1 MNIRKLILP
10 MIVAAMALT
19 ATTCFARVSMSN
31 LNIGGFYYGQPWDEV
46 VKKSSTIIRQSNNK
60 TAEEYFL
67 SDARAFKTST
77 WECYA
82 IRGKDGTVTG
92 VSTSMSC
99 NISTNKGIRLDLP
112 VEDVIAAYG
121 QPDMI
126 VKRAGQ
132 KRTLVYLT
140 DTGTCVLSF
149 VVSPSLFSPRREIVE
164 RISFGTY
171 SNANS
176 SGSRPQTRQ

>member
-10 MIVAAMALT
+10 MIVAAMTLT

-60 TAEEYFL
+60 TA
-67 SDARAFKTST
+67 
-77 WECYA
+77 
-82 IRGKDGTVTG
+82 GKDGTVTG